1 MAGMPN
7 PTAELY
13 REKARL
19 AKTNDIVNELL
30 KFYGEVEYRRAV
42 DAAIKHVNSA
52 KMTGADWAALARK
65 KGHAPP
71 SETVKDM
78 VRKELAHRS
87 CPVRPDG
94 TEWDGL
100 PKE

>member
-30 KFYGEVEYRRAV
+30 KYYGGLEYREAV
-42 DAAIKHVNSA
+42 EALIEFVNSP
-52 KMTGADWAALARK
+52 KMTEDLWALVARK
-65 KGHAPP
+65 KGHTPP
-71 SETVKDM
+71 SDTVKLM
-78 VRKELAHRS
+78 VLKELLRRA
-87 CPVRPDG
+87 CPKRPDG